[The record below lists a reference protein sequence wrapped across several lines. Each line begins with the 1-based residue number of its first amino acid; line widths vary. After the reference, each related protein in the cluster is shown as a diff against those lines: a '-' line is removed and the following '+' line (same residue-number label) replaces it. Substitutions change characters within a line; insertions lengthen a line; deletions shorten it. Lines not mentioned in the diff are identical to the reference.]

1 MTRRFPVRVHEE
13 LPSSIVFYFL
23 FGAAALVGVGSL
35 ILRELNEDHKLEVS
49 QRHHPKGVGFTNI
62 NKQMKHL
69 RNITKKIVPHID
81 ENYYEYSRHNPTR
94 QR

>member
-1 MTRRFPVRVHEE
+1 MVRRFPVSMHQEMNM
-13 LPSSIVFYFL
+13 SSVMFYIL
-23 FGAAALVGVGSL
+23 AGVAAVGVSSF
-35 ILRELNEDHKLEVS
+35 ILRELNEDNKLEVS

-62 NKQMKHL
+62 NKQMQHL

>member
-1 MTRRFPVRVHEE
+1 MVRRFPVNMHQVADT
-13 LPSSIVFYFL
+13 SNVIMYIIG
-23 FGAAALVGVGSL
+23 GAVAIGVASLV
-35 ILRELNEDHKLEVS
+35 LREINTDNKLEVS
-49 QRHHPKGVGFTNI
+49 QRHHPKGVGFTSI